1 MVKVIKTFSLMLLPL
16 FLAMVK
22 SDLEEAYLRP
32 HPKVGG
38 PWARG
43 QRYAEGTFISDYSIT
58 MDKIMQQDFVNWLL
72 SQKGKKNSW
81 RHNITERKADGTG
94 LTNHSNW
101 NLKNMEN
108 WSSPF
113 KDSSSEDPKN
123 KRMKELALTWL
134 ILDLYGLRF
143 E

>member
-1 MVKVIKTFSLMLLPL
+1 MVKVIKTLSLMLLPL
-16 FLAMVK
+16 LLAMVK
-22 SDLEEAYLRP
+22 SDLEEAHLRS

-38 PWARG
+38 PWTRG

-113 KDSSSEDPKN
+113 KDSFSSEDPKN

-134 ILDLYGLRF
+134 ILDLYGLR
-143 E
+143 

>member
-1 MVKVIKTFSLMLLPL
+1 MMKVKTFSLMLLPL
-16 FLAMVK
+16 FLVMVSSAM
-22 SDLEEAYLRP
+22 EEAHFRS

-72 SQKGKKNSW
+72 SQKGKKNNW

-94 LTNHSNW
+94 VTNQANW

-108 WSSPF
+108 WSNLL
-113 KDSSSEDPKN
+113 KDSFPSDDPKN
-123 KRMKELALTWL
+123 KRMKELALAWL
-134 ILDLYGLRF
+134 ILS
-143 E
+143 